1 MATNEMATN
10 EMATNKMTKCLI
22 KCLTQRLQR
31 AQNFWVFSFHIADF
45 WQTFWVI
52 WKKGSNWSNLRLNKY
67 HHGEL
72 GNSSTGSKLEGFDE
86 LGSELLKNS
95 VKITL
100 WFWRNILKGWEM
112 VKCEVR
118 FGLYLAARPKQSSLL
133 LIYMSVSLN
142 KLTLKKCARILGHHL
157 ELNYYSDKLISTLTL
172 PRQSELK
179 FAGWGLCFV
188 HLLYFRVSTSDRPCA
203 HQRSTLCPPTSDLVS
218 TSEPPVSH
226 KLRNFKTKVVV

>member
-1 MATNEMATN
+1 
-10 EMATNKMTKCLI
+10 
-22 KCLTQRLQR
+22 
-31 AQNFWVFSFHIADF
+31 
-45 WQTFWVI
+45 
-52 WKKGSNWSNLRLNKY
+52 
-67 HHGEL
+67 
-72 GNSSTGSKLEGFDE
+72 
-86 LGSELLKNS
+86 
-95 VKITL
+95 
-100 WFWRNILKGWEM
+100 M

-142 KLTLKKCARILGHHL
+142 ELTLKKCARILGHHL

-203 HQRSTLCPPTSDLVS
+203 HHRRATQCPPASHQFRTSCETPKQRQLFNRKTRFNCFMSCDDQFLQAQASFRTSETS
-218 TSEPPVSH
+218 TSFQLPNLQE
-226 KLRNFKTKVVV
+226 